1 MQANPSKFQTI
12 SVGKETFDK
21 KPVYK
26 FGEAGMICEET
37 VKLLDIDFKFNF
49 DKHSAGKPRNK
60 CFVKVI
66 GIFV

>member
-37 VKLLDIDFKFNF
+37 VKLLDIDFKFN
-49 DKHSAGKPRNK
+49 STSILQESLAIN
-60 CFVKVI
+60 VL
-66 GIFV
+66 